1 MDGASPQPEANGS
14 TARKRTPWQ
23 PPNPL
28 ETAPADATNR
38 PDGRLPNTPLM
49 MSCIAFCLGSVF
61 AMGSLVFVIGGVPG
75 SLCADYRLGFFAASW
90 AFFHFAEFAVTAGW
104 NRPKVSVDSFLLN
117 NGIAY
122 HLANGIAVTEFL
134 VTQYFFPN
142 FKTYPFVSQVGI
154 IVTLVSH
161 ALRSGAMIH
170 AATSFSHAVMFKKE
184 ETHVLVTDGIYAWLR
199 HPSYTGF
206 FYWGLGTQ
214 LTLQNPIS
222 FVGYFVVMW
231 NFFHQRIPIEE
242 RQLVKFFGDDYI
254 NYRKRVGT
262 LIPFIP

>member
-142 FKTYPFVSQVGI
+142 FKTYPFVSQVG
-154 IVTLVSH
+154 
-161 ALRSGAMIH
+161 
-170 AATSFSHAVMFKKE
+170 
-184 ETHVLVTDGIYAWLR
+184 
-199 HPSYTGF
+199 
-206 FYWGLGTQ
+206 
-214 LTLQNPIS
+214 
-222 FVGYFVVMW
+222 
-231 NFFHQRIPIEE
+231 
-242 RQLVKFFGDDYI
+242 
-254 NYRKRVGT
+254 
-262 LIPFIP
+262 